1 MLKPSVEVRDENG
14 VMVAEFWDC
23 LRLDL
28 APVQDLR
35 ARFDAHVEQNGR
47 PDLIV
52 DLNGVGFAGSAALGG
67 FVGIHKRARKHSG
80 HVVFCNVDPTVRE
93 VLRVSKLD
101 VLLPIASDKAAAFAL
116 LNQEAQGE
124 PGLESPGIQAS
135 KPSVSAPSP
144 LARRKKPI

>member
-14 VMVAEFWDC
+14 ILVAEFWDC
-23 LRLDL
+23 LRLDP

-35 ARFDAHVEQNGR
+35 ARFDAHVRDGGR
-47 PDLIV
+47 ADLIV

-67 FVGIHKRARKHSG
+67 FVGIHKQARQKSG

-101 VLLPIASDKAAAFAL
+101 TLLPVTADKAEALAAIA
-116 LNQEAQGE
+116 GGGKGD
-124 PGLESPGIQAS
+124 PGTESNPLQAS

-144 LARRKKPI
+144 LGRRRKPK